1 MDSKSQKDDS
11 TNNQDN
17 LEKIDDKPNTTKS
30 QKIKK
35 ELIDIIK
42 TIVIAIIVAFI
53 ITNFIIVNAIVPTGS
68 MKNTIMPNDRLIA
81 FRLSY
86 LFSSPERGDIIVFR
100 APDDE
105 EMLYVKRIIGMPGE
119 TINII
124 DGKVYINDS
133 EQPLDDEYIME
144 EMLGSFGPYTVP
156 EDSYF
161 MLGDNRNDSQDSRY
175 WENTF
180 LPKDNILG
188 KAIFKY
194 YPKIEALW
202 NK

>member
-1 MDSKSQKDDS
+1 MMDKSQED
-11 TNNQDN
+11 
-17 LEKIDDKPNTTKS
+17 KINSKNVTKS

-42 TIVIAIIVAFI
+42 TIIIAIIVAFV
-53 ITNFIIVNAIVPTGS
+53 ITHFIIVNAVVPTGS
-68 MKNTIMPNDRLIA
+68 MKNTIMPNDRLVA

-86 LFSSPERGDIIVFR
+86 LFSDPERYDIIVFK

-105 EMLYVKRIIGMPGE
+105 STLYVKRIIGLPGE
-119 TINII
+119 KVNII
-124 DGKVYINDS
+124 DGKVFIDDQ
-133 EQPLDDEYIME
+133 EVPLSDDYIME
-144 EMLGSFGPYTVP
+144 DMLGSFGPYTVP
-156 EDSYF
+156 EGSYF

-180 LPKDNILG
+180 LPKENILG
-188 KAIFKY
+188 KVLFKY
-194 YPKIEALW
+194 YPKIESLW

>member
-1 MDSKSQKDDS
+1 MIDKSQEDKI
-11 TNNQDN
+11 NNQSV
-17 LEKIDDKPNTTKS
+17 TKS

-42 TIVIAIIVAFI
+42 TVIIAIIVAFV
-53 ITNFIIVNAIVPTGS
+53 ITHFIIVNAVVPTGS

-86 LFSSPERGDIIVFR
+86 LFSDPERYDIVVFK

-105 EMLYVKRIIGMPGE
+105 STLYVKRIIGLPGE
-119 TINII
+119 KVNII
-124 DGKVYINDS
+124 DGKVFIDDQ
-133 EQPLDDEYIME
+133 EVPLSDDYIME
-144 EMLGSFGPYTVP
+144 DMLGSFGPYTVP
-156 EDSYF
+156 EGSYF

-180 LPKDNILG
+180 LPKENILG
-188 KAIFKY
+188 KVLFKY
-194 YPKIEALW
+194 YPKIESLW

>member
-1 MDSKSQKDDS
+1 MMDKSQED
-11 TNNQDN
+11 
-17 LEKIDDKPNTTKS
+17 KINSQNVTKS

-42 TIVIAIIVAFI
+42 TIIIAIIVAFV
-53 ITNFIIVNAIVPTGS
+53 ITHFIIVNAVVPTGS
-68 MKNTIMPNDRLIA
+68 MKNTIIPNDRLVA

-86 LFSSPERGDIIVFR
+86 LFSDPERYDIIVFK

-105 EMLYVKRIIGMPGE
+105 STLYVKRIIGLPGE
-119 TINII
+119 KVNII
-124 DGKVYINDS
+124 DGKVFINDQ
-133 EQPLDDEYIME
+133 EVPLEDDYIME
-144 EMLGSFGPYTVP
+144 DMLGSFGPYTVP
-156 EDSYF
+156 QGSYF

-180 LPKDNILG
+180 LPKENILG
-188 KAIFKY
+188 KVLFKY
-194 YPKIEALW
+194 YPKIESLW

>member
-11 TNNQDN
+11 TNNQDS

-144 EMLGSFGPYTVP
+144 DMLGSFGPYTVP

-175 WENTF
+175 WDNTF

-188 KAIFKY
+188 KAVFKY

>member
-1 MDSKSQKDDS
+1 MMDKSQED
-11 TNNQDN
+11 
-17 LEKIDDKPNTTKS
+17 KINSQNVTKS

-42 TIVIAIIVAFI
+42 TIIIAIIVAFV
-53 ITNFIIVNAIVPTGS
+53 ITHFIIVNAVVPTGS
-68 MKNTIMPNDRLIA
+68 MKNTIMPNDRLVA

-86 LFSSPERGDIIVFR
+86 LFSDPERYDIIVFK

-105 EMLYVKRIIGMPGE
+105 STLYVKRIIGLPGE
-119 TINII
+119 KVNII
-124 DGKVYINDS
+124 DGKVFINDQ
-133 EQPLDDEYIME
+133 EVPLEDDYIME
-144 EMLGSFGPYTVP
+144 DMLGSFGPYTVP
-156 EDSYF
+156 ENSYF

-180 LPKDNILG
+180 LPKENILG
-188 KAIFKY
+188 KVLFKY
-194 YPKIEALW
+194 YPKIESLW

>member
-1 MDSKSQKDDS
+1 MNSKSQKDDY
-11 TNNQDN
+11 TNKQEIFKNVD
-17 LEKIDDKPNTTKS
+17 EKSNITKG
-30 QKIKK
+30 QKIKR

-42 TIVIAIIVAFI
+42 TIVIAIVVAFI

-68 MKNTIMPNDRLIA
+68 MKDTIMPNDRLIA

-86 LFSSPERGDIIVFR
+86 LFSSPQRGDIVVFK

-105 EMLYVKRIIGMPGE
+105 ETLYVKRIIGMPGE
-119 TINII
+119 TINIL
-124 DGKVYINDS
+124 DGKVYIDDN
-133 EQPLDDEYIME
+133 EQPLNDEYIME
-144 EMLGSFGPYTVP
+144 KMLGSFGPYVVP
-156 EDSYF
+156 ENSYF

-175 WENTF
+175 WKNAF
-180 LPKDNILG
+180 LPEDNILG

-194 YPKIEALW
+194 YPKIEPLW